1 MDRRPGRRNP
11 VHLCRH
17 QARKRPH
24 GLVFPEPRH
33 RKGRCGDADPQAPLR
48 VLVLDS
54 GAAQAGRGGDPG
66 NPPADQK
73 GRSLPLQY
81 GRDQGHRRGGRAGD
95 HRSHCGGHARKPH
108 HRTARQRGSRGPRRV
123 SRFPRRHRKGGSFR
137 APGAGERQRRRDDDV
152 FHLGNDRRAEDG
164 GPRLH
169 LSAGTYHHGAAVAQ
183 PPRRQPAPDDRRHG
197 VGQGRVGQTLRAVAG
212 RGLPVR
218 LRPREV
224 HARGHAAQ
232 DRAVPHHVAV
242 RASDGRSIAS

>member
-1 MDRRPGRRNP
+1 MVERFLSQTLLRLAGGLPEEPAHTGSGEFQFRLRRGGRIRRRAARQGGAAVDRRPGRRNP

-66 NPPADQK
+66 DPPADQK
-73 GRSLPLQY
+73 GRCLPLQY

-95 HRSHCGGHARKPH
+95 HRSHRGGHARKPH

-123 SRFPRRHRKGGSFR
+123 SRFPRRHRN
-137 APGAGERQRRRDDDV
+137 RR
-152 FHLGNDRRAEDG
+152 L
-164 GPRLH
+164 
-169 LSAGTYHHGAAVAQ
+169 LSC
-183 PPRRQPAPDDRRHG
+183 
-197 VGQGRVGQTLRAVAG
+197 
-212 RGLPVR
+212 
-218 LRPREV
+218 
-224 HARGHAAQ
+224 ARSG
-232 DRAVPHHVAV
+232 
-242 RASDGRSIAS
+242 